1 MKRPAENGY
10 FQKRATR
17 QVIRA
22 VRNFLYSPLGVGRF
36 LPHST
41 IRWYLHQVEKIDAPL
56 RRYFL
61 RLGS

>member
-1 MKRPAENGY
+1 MKRPTENGY

-17 QVIRA
+17 YAIRV

-41 IRWYLHQVEKIDAPL
+41 LRWYLHQVEKIDASL
-56 RRYFL
+56 RRRFL
-61 RLGS
+61 SLAP